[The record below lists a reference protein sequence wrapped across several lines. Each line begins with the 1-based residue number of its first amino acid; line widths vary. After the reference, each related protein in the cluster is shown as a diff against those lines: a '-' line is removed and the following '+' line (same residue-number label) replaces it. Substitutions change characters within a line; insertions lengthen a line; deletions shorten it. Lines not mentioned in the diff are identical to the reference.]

1 MEQTEDDPPPF
12 WIQSNAALRQADRHR
27 RRHNPASS
35 LFLNTGVLV
44 VILLAAA
51 VVFLAIV
58 IPSVLS
64 LARSVFNP
72 SLVKSS
78 WNSLNLILV
87 LFAIVCGFLGRKD
100 DDQTP
105 VSSPMRQESS
115 KSAESS
121 TPRRWYEYQDSRMAH
136 NSFGNA
142 DTMRRLRRNSSSYP
156 DLRQEGQWMMS
167 ENRWRSYDDTH
178 LYNHQFSRSESRIN
192 RSKSLGVVDE
202 DEFDVKNIEV
212 DTFVGG
218 AKQDIK
224 PSPPT
229 PPPSATARKNVNV
242 RSKQVVNEDQHVT
255 KNIEMDA
262 QVSNEQ
268 QVLKSE
274 SNPPHPV
281 HYPISPSP
289 PMSPLSPTS
298 PTSYFWPP
306 PSPPPPPP
314 PPPPPLRAHSSISTK
329 KKHESNQNN
338 SIKKKPKAKV
348 KKQMPSPAFLPQPLS
363 PPSPLSP
370 TNDFWPPPSPPPPP
384 PPPPS
389 RTAIR
394 RQQLSPTND
403 FWPPPSPPPPPPP
416 PPSRTAIPQ
425 QQLSPTNDFWPP
437 PSPPPPP
444 PPPPSRT
451 TYRRQPMSPPSPIS
465 PNNYFWPPPSPP
477 PPPPPPPPL
486 PRTYS
491 TISAIKKHENRRN
504 SQANRRHISKVQILE
519 QPPPP
524 PPPPP
529 PPLRPIIGQFSE
541 DIIRDKKKGI
551 VIRTLN
557 RLPRRKRKQARRS
570 YENLTEIIQ
579 PPKTSIHR
587 SKSTPEFPP
596 PSPPPP
602 PPPPPP
608 SHPSMFHNIFSK
620 KGKTKRQIYST
631 SVPPPAP
638 PPPPARPLQQQYQS
652 LDSAR
657 PLPKTRTTPS
667 TTRRTVPP
675 AKTDSFS
682 SIDKDIGNGSESP
695 LIPIPPPPPPPP
707 FKMSAWRFVTQGG
720 YVKIESN
727 NNSPRSGYSAS
738 EDDDSSPSNK
748 QTSNVFCPSPDV
760 DTKADDFIA
769 RFRAKLTL
777 DKMNSIK
784 RNHGTGPSP
793 LGSDSGRS

>member
-262 QVSNEQ
+262 Q
-268 QVLKSE
+268 
-274 SNPPHPV
+274 
-281 HYPISPSP
+281 
-289 PMSPLSPTS
+289 
-298 PTSYFWPP
+298 
-306 PSPPPPPP
+306 
-314 PPPPPLRAHSSISTK
+314 
-329 KKHESNQNN
+329 
-338 SIKKKPKAKV
+338 
-348 KKQMPSPAFLPQPLS
+348 
-363 PPSPLSP
+363 
-370 TNDFWPPPSPPPPP
+370 
-384 PPPPS
+384 
-389 RTAIR
+389 
-394 RQQLSPTND
+394 
-403 FWPPPSPPPPPPP
+403 
-416 PPSRTAIPQ
+416 
-425 QQLSPTNDFWPP
+425 
-437 PSPPPPP
+437 
-444 PPPPSRT
+444 
-451 TYRRQPMSPPSPIS
+451 
-465 PNNYFWPPPSPP
+465 
-477 PPPPPPPPL
+477 
-486 PRTYS
+486 
-491 TISAIKKHENRRN
+491 
-504 SQANRRHISKVQILE
+504 
-519 QPPPP
+519 
-524 PPPPP
+524 
-529 PPLRPIIGQFSE
+529 
-541 DIIRDKKKGI
+541 
-551 VIRTLN
+551 
-557 RLPRRKRKQARRS
+557 
-570 YENLTEIIQ
+570 
-579 PPKTSIHR
+579 
-587 SKSTPEFPP
+587 
-596 PSPPPP
+596 
-602 PPPPPP
+602 
-608 SHPSMFHNIFSK
+608 
-620 KGKTKRQIYST
+620 TKRQIYST